1 MCWSDLHHSWPGNRA
16 CSYPERLLLAHPSF
30 LQHSPYICQLSSTL
44 PSTHFFTRP
53 IPFLARFF
61 LLLARRGRL
70 EKKAGE
76 TERWI
81 LWITLT
87 IYSLRLVGEQ
97 TGNHGSSVK
106 YLFLSPAVEERKKK
120 AHKSHRRKM
129 PCLPA
134 SLFASSAH
142 PFKGHTPRCFF
153 FVKKKKKWTW
163 YGN

>member
-1 MCWSDLHHSWPGNRA
+1 MLLTGASPCP
-16 CSYPERLLLAHPSF
+16 YP
-30 LQHSPYICQLSSTL
+30 L
-44 PSTHFFTRP
+44 PSTLTLYLSLVIHSSSHTFFYASYSFPRS
-53 IPFLARFF
+53 FLPPACQKGVVRK
-61 LLLARRGRL
+61 
-70 EKKAGE
+70 EKEGE

-106 YLFLSPAVEERKKK
+106 YLFLSSAGEERKKK

-129 PCLPA
+129 PCLSA

-153 FVKKKKKWTW
+153 LLLVKKWT
-163 YGN
+163 

>member
-1 MCWSDLHHSWPGNRA
+1 M
-16 CSYPERLLLAHPSF
+16 LLPWAPPPCPS
-30 LQHSPYICQLSSTL
+30 LL
-44 PSTHFFTRP
+44 PSTLTLYLSVVIHSSIHTFFTRP
-53 IPFLARFF
+53 FPFLARFF

-142 PFKGHTPRCFF
+142 PFKGHTLRCFF
-153 FVKKKKKWTW
+153 WGVKKEMNLIW
-163 YGN
+163 

>member
-1 MCWSDLHHSWPGNRA
+1 MLLTWAPPPCPSLVPSTLTLYLSVVIHSSIHTFFYA
-16 CSYPERLLLAHPSF
+16 SYSFPRSF
-30 LQHSPYICQLSSTL
+30 LRPACQKG
-44 PSTHFFTRP
+44 
-53 IPFLARFF
+53 AV
-61 LLLARRGRL
+61 GK
-70 EKKAGE
+70 EKAGE

-106 YLFLSPAVEERKKK
+106 YLFLSPAVKERKKK

-134 SLFASSAH
+134 SLFASSAY
-142 PFKGHTPRCFF
+142 PLKGHTPRCFF
-153 FVKKKKKWTW
+153 FFFVKKKWTW
-163 YGN
+163 YDN